1 MGHYTDVDYKAITKQ
16 NSKNL
21 DATKDG
27 GKIRFCFWRPDIVL
41 LGDGH
46 DPAVV
51 KLVTENRSTTAEITV
66 TKGKGLD
73 PGTLTVNGARV
84 GSSYL
89 EQEVRKFS
97 KKKIVWV

>member
-1 MGHYTDVDYKAITKQ
+1 MPTFADIDYSAITRQNKQ
-16 NSKNL
+16 NL

-27 GKIRFCFWRPDIVL
+27 GKVRFLHLADLIL
-41 LGDGH
+41 IGDGH
-46 DPAVV
+46 DPAAV
-51 KLVTENRSTTAEITV
+51 KRVKENRYTSAEITV

-73 PGTLTVNGARV
+73 PGTLTVSGARV
-84 GSSYL
+84 GSWQL